1 MSATDRTAPPPAVA
15 RDLPAAAAPTAV
27 LAGLRASP
35 VAMVGAGLIAAWVL
49 VAILAPLIAP
59 YPPNAQHLSAVA
71 DPLPSAAHWLGA
83 DTLRRD
89 ILSRII
95 WGARPV
101 LTIAPSALGCAYL
114 VGVTLGLTAGYFG
127 GWIDEVLSR
136 AIDVLLSFPKIVLY
150 VVLIS
155 AVGPSALNIFA
166 AVLLISTPGIAR
178 LVRGITLEIKTRDY
192 IAAARTRGEGAAF
205 ILFVEILPNARAPL
219 VVDACMRMGYT
230 IIAIGVLGFLGLGL
244 PPPDPDWGGMVR
256 EGTPMLMV
264 YPHIAL
270 FPCLAIVTLVLGF
283 NLVADGLQEA
293 SLR

>member
-1 MSATDRTAPPPAVA
+1 MSATDRTAPPLAAA
-15 RDLPAAAAPTAV
+15 RDLPAAAAPAVV

-35 VAMVGAGLIAAWVL
+35 VAMVGASLIAAWVL

-71 DPLPSAAHWLGA
+71 DPLPSAAHWFGA

-114 VGVTLGLTAGYFG
+114 VGITLGLTAGYFG
-127 GWIDEVLSR
+127 SWIDEVLSR